1 MFLTVHLFVR
11 KRRDFK
17 HSSSCLDSHLWVL
30 NVPEVQQ
37 KRKRVLLSWHNLTG
51 RLSGFF
57 VLESYCDFLLHNV
70 LAIPLLWL
78 MPRCWPEAVASAHS
92 AMMNHTL
99 QQEGQAATSRTLAFY
114 RSSLSC
120 PGAPPPAP
128 VQRGLSGF
136 FCHMQKLLKEFFWTK
151 CGRRKFGLNVKYRVS
166 RQTLLVEFANPIISP
181 RCSPQCSTIWP
192 TAENY

>member
-1 MFLTVHLFVR
+1 MQLFVVLPNKQITRRHILVFVSSSFVLYCVPRCPLLFAARAFLTVHLFVR

-17 HSSSCLDSHLWVL
+17 HNSGCLDSHLRVL

-37 KRKRVLLSWHNLTG
+37 KRKKRVLLSWHNLTG

-92 AMMNHTL
+92 VMMNHTL

-114 RSSLSC
+114 RSSPACPVHLSET
-120 PGAPPPAP
+120 AP
-128 VQRGLSGF
+128 V
-136 FCHMQKLLKEFFWTK
+136 
-151 CGRRKFGLNVKYRVS
+151 
-166 RQTLLVEFANPIISP
+166 
-181 RCSPQCSTIWP
+181 
-192 TAENY
+192 